1 MNNLLYSITQII
13 LFALFLSNR
22 QVRENNGGF
31 YNCMSQCVT
40 LIILSSALKDSTTT
54 SSRVVIYLWALVLL
68 LNAILFLRGK
78 VSRE

>member
-1 MNNLLYSITQII
+1 MSNLLYSITQII

-40 LIILSSALKDSTTT
+40 LIIEVARKTEPKGA
-54 SSRVVIYLWALVLL
+54 V
-68 LNAILFLRGK
+68 F
-78 VSRE
+78 